1 MENWLGEN
9 DILPTDDVAFMSAA
23 WSGWSIWGNERDV

>member
-9 DILPTDDVAFMSAA
+9 DILPTDDAAFMRAA
-23 WSGWSIWGNERDV
+23 SFRLEYLEQ